1 MSNVSSH
8 ATACH
13 QPDSPATARTPAVD
27 DFHPRSVSGLGL
39 AHAANDTYAGFLP
52 PLLPPLIEKL
62 SLSKTEAGLIAFLS
76 TLPSLLQPVIGHLAD
91 RADLRYLVILCPAI
105 VATAMSLLGIAP
117 RLLVVALL
125 VTVAGLASAA
135 FHAVAS
141 AMAGHLSGRRL
152 GRGMG
157 IWMVGGALGF
167 AIGPVIVVTT
177 LSFFSLEGTP
187 WLMIGGWA
195 ASALLF
201 AALRRVPARPP
212 DSTVG
217 NSWREGL
224 RSVKPIFV
232 PVAGITLLRSLLVTA
247 TFTFL
252 PTYLTEQGAPLWF
265 AGLSVSISA
274 GAGMVGSLVGG
285 LMSDRWGR
293 RRVLSAFIAAAP
305 ILAFALIGARSWA
318 LVPVLILLGFAIPP
332 SNVVILA
339 LVQESS
345 PDNRALATGV
355 YHALGFTSQSV
366 ASLAVGILGDLLG
379 LSSTIVISAVLMLLS
394 LPLVVLLPKGE
405 PSPRHDVYPAPGPP
419 HGPYHSPLG

>member
-1 MSNVSSH
+1 MSDVTSH
-8 ATACH
+8 GTACR
-13 QPDSPATARTPAVD
+13 QPDSSATGQTAPVD
-27 DFHPRSVSGLGL
+27 DFPARSVSDLGL
-39 AHAANDTYAGFLP
+39 AHAANDTYAAFLP

-76 TLPSLLQPVIGHLAD
+76 TLPSLLQPAIGHLAD
-91 RADLRYLVILCPAI
+91 RADLRYLVIFSPAI
-105 VATAMSLLGIAP
+105 VATAMSLLGVAP

-135 FHAVAS
+135 FHAVAP

-167 AIGPVIVVTT
+167 TIGPLLVVTT
-177 LSFFSLEGTP
+177 LNFFSLEGTP
-187 WLMIGGWA
+187 WLMVGGWA

-201 AALRRVPARPP
+201 VVLRRVPARPP
-212 DSTVG
+212 DSMVG

-232 PVAGITLLRSLLVTA
+232 PVAGITLLRSFLVTA
-247 TFTFL
+247 TFIFL

-274 GAGMVGSLVGG
+274 GAGMVGSLAGG
-285 LMSDRWGR
+285 SMSDRWGR
-293 RRVLSAFIAAAP
+293 RRVLSTFIVAAP
-305 ILAFALIGARSWA
+305 ILALALLGARDWS
-318 LVPVLILLGFAIPP
+318 LVLVLILLGFAIPP
-332 SNVVILA
+332 SNVVIMT

-355 YHALGFTSQSV
+355 YHAIGFMSESIS
-366 ASLAVGILGDLLG
+366 SLTVGILGDLIG
-379 LSSTIVISAVLMLLS
+379 LSPTIVITAVLMLLS
-394 LPLVVLLPKGE
+394 LPLVVLLPGGQPAPIDE
-405 PSPRHDVYPAPGPP
+405 DYPSPGPP
-419 HGPYHSPLG
+419 HGTTIAH

>member
-1 MSNVSSH
+1 MSDVTSH
-8 ATACH
+8 DTACR
-13 QPDSPATARTPAVD
+13 QPASSATGQTAPVD
-27 DFHPRSVSGLGL
+27 DFPARSVSALGL
-39 AHAANDTYAGFLP
+39 AHAANDTYAAFLP
-52 PLLPPLIEKL
+52 PLLPPLIAKL

-76 TLPSLLQPVIGHLAD
+76 TLPSLLQPAIGHLAD
-91 RADLRYLVILCPAI
+91 RADLRYLVIFSPAI

-135 FHAVAS
+135 FHAVAP

-167 AIGPVIVVTT
+167 TIGPLLVVTT
-177 LSFFSLEGTP
+177 LNFFSLEGTP
-187 WLMIGGWA
+187 WLMVGGWA

-212 DSTVG
+212 DSSVG

-232 PVAGITLLRSLLVTA
+232 PVAGITLLRSFLVTA
-247 TFTFL
+247 TFIFL

-274 GAGMVGSLVGG
+274 GAGMVGSLAGG
-285 LMSDRWGR
+285 SMSDRWGR
-293 RRVLSAFIAAAP
+293 RRILSAFIVAAP
-305 ILAFALIGARSWA
+305 ILALAMLGARDWS
-318 LVPVLILLGFAIPP
+318 LVLVLILLGFAIPP
-332 SNVVILA
+332 SNVVIMT

-355 YHALGFTSQSV
+355 YHAIGFMSESIS
-366 ASLAVGILGDLLG
+366 SLTVGILGDLIG
-379 LSSTIVISAVLMLLS
+379 LSPTIVITAVLMLLS
-394 LPLVVLLPKGE
+394 LPLVVLLPGGDPAPIDE
-405 PSPRHDVYPAPGPP
+405 DYPTPGPP
-419 HGPYHSPLG
+419 HSPTIAH

>member
-1 MSNVSSH
+1 MSDVTSH
-8 ATACH
+8 GTACR
-13 QPDSPATARTPAVD
+13 QPDSSATGQTAPVD
-27 DFHPRSVSGLGL
+27 DFPARSVSALGL
-39 AHAANDTYAGFLP
+39 AHAANDTYAAFLP
-52 PLLPPLIEKL
+52 PLLPPLIAKL

-76 TLPSLLQPVIGHLAD
+76 TLPSLLQPAIGHLAD
-91 RADLRYLVILCPAI
+91 RADLRYLVIFSPAI

-135 FHAVAS
+135 FHAVAP

-167 AIGPVIVVTT
+167 TIGPLLVVTT
-177 LSFFSLEGTP
+177 LNFFSLEGTP
-187 WLMIGGWA
+187 WLMVGGWA

-212 DSTVG
+212 DSSVG

-232 PVAGITLLRSLLVTA
+232 PVAGITLLRSFLVTA
-247 TFTFL
+247 TFIFL

-274 GAGMVGSLVGG
+274 GAGMVGSLAGG
-285 LMSDRWGR
+285 SMSDRWGR
-293 RRVLSAFIAAAP
+293 RRILSAFIVAAP
-305 ILAFALIGARSWA
+305 ILALAMLGARDWS
-318 LVPVLILLGFAIPP
+318 LVLVLILLGFAIPP
-332 SNVVILA
+332 SNVVIMT

-355 YHALGFTSQSV
+355 YHAIGFMSESIS
-366 ASLAVGILGDLLG
+366 SLTVGILGDLIG
-379 LSSTIVISAVLMLLS
+379 LSPTIVITAVLMLLS
-394 LPLVVLLPKGE
+394 LPLVVLLPGGDPAPIDE
-405 PSPRHDVYPAPGPP
+405 DYPTPGPP
-419 HGPYHSPLG
+419 HSPTIAH